1 MLMRKLFML
10 ILLGGCS
17 AVAGCHSYTQTL
29 EQSVTAADETAALA
43 AIHATAVAEQTY
55 ATSNNGSYAD
65 FQKLATSGFL
75 DSRFN
80 YDKPKI
86 KGYALT
92 LVVTNGAEP
101 TYTLNADPAPP
112 QTGRHLYMDSSSG
125 LIHVNPSQSA
135 TAVDPTLNQ

>member
-1 MLMRKLFML
+1 MLMRKLLML
-10 ILLGGCS
+10 VLLAGCS
-17 AVAGCHSYTQTL
+17 AVVGCHSYTQAL
-29 EQSVTAADETAALA
+29 EQSVKAADETAALA
-43 AIHATAVAEQTY
+43 AIHTAATAEQTY
-55 ATSNNGSYAD
+55 AMSNEGSYAD
-65 FQKLATSGFL
+65 FQKLASSGFL

-80 YDKPKI
+80 YEKPRI

-101 TYTLNADPAPP
+101 TYTLNADPEPP

-135 TAVDPTLNQ
+135 TAVDPTLTP